1 MRGCQQPCPRGAED
15 ENELR
20 DTHCVPWCPAS
31 HLPWP
36 RKLQGTWPGPWP
48 SSLTSRVI
56 CGGNQVSRAA
66 EDGPDPRPVQWWW
79 WWWGVLR
86 KSHASAP
93 LTTAT
98 ASVPGPRVRSLSGR
112 PRPVL
117 PVQTQPVVAGDQRAM
132 V

>member
-56 CGGNQVSRAA
+56 CGGTRCPGQLRTGLTPGLCSGGGGGGGCSENHTQVH
-66 EDGPDPRPVQWWW
+66 P
-79 WWWGVLR
+79 
-86 KSHASAP
+86 
-93 LTTAT
+93 
-98 ASVPGPRVRSLSGR
+98 
-112 PRPVL
+112 
-117 PVQTQPVVAGDQRAM
+117 
-132 V
+132 